1 MTTLRSLLPLACA
14 LACALSP
21 ARAAEPPQDFAAA
34 KAAAVTDEA
43 SLDAPA
49 KAALVQA
56 QRSLIDA
63 GTSGCATAKPEL
75 SPFVIVME
83 LGADGHVAKTW
94 RQGDSLL
101 SICMEHAMRDKTLIA
116 PPRAPFYSLIEIS
129 FTK

>member
-1 MTTLRSLLPLACA
+1 MTFRPLLPI
-14 LACALSP
+14 ALSL
-21 ARAAEPPQDFAAA
+21 AFALFSAHAAEPVQDFATA
-34 KAAAVTDEA
+34 KAAAVADEA

-49 KAALVQA
+49 KAALEA
-56 QRSLIDA
+56 TQRKLIDA
-63 GTSGCATAKPEL
+63 GSAACATAKPEL

-83 LGADGHVAKTW
+83 LGADGRIAKTW

-101 SICMEHAMRDKTLIA
+101 SICMEHALRDKTLIA